1 MAPSWRSSV
10 RYASAR
16 TRPMPPSS
24 ASASSA
30 PRPEFCPPS
39 LLSMGCDGEPLI
51 AAEVEARV
59 VTLLA
64 ALPSSFS
71 EGHRQEGKRSARIW
85 DLLMRV
91 NQRRA
96 LGGLFSFLAWDPTSS
111 RFVAEPSELEVDLVD
126 AVEPPPVASRPPPPM
141 TLREL
146 FARDDRRE

>member
-1 MAPSWRSSV
+1 MVPAANVPMRRLMKTTP
-10 RYASAR
+10 RYYRCR
-16 TRPMPPSS
+16 T
-24 ASASSA
+24 
-30 PRPEFCPPS
+30 
-39 LLSMGCDGEPLI
+39 LGCGGEPLT

-59 VTLLA
+59 VSFLA

-71 EGHRQEGKRSARIW
+71 EGHRQEGRRSARIW

-111 RFVAEPSELEVDLVD
+111 RFVAEPSEFDLGLVD
-126 AVEPPPVASRPPPPM
+126 PVEPPPAAPRPPPPM